1 MIQEI
6 KKRLKQEEKHILGHQ
21 NMLKYAIMIPLIEQ
35 NPSTTSILFEK
46 RAESLRRQPGE
57 ISFPGGKV
65 EKTDPSS
72 MTAAIRETSEELG
85 ISMSAIEI
93 IDDLD
98 VYVHS
103 HNAIIYP
110 YIAQIHTLHFNP
122 NPEEVGGVFTVP
134 VEFFLETEPEEY
146 VVHLNVEPDKSFPF
160 HRISGGENYRWR
172 HGSVIERFYL
182 YKDYV
187 IWGMTAR
194 ILYHFIQKIKT
205 NNDIF

>member
-21 NMLKYAIMIPLIEQ
+21 NMLKYAIMIPLLEKD
-35 NPSTTSILFEK
+35 PSMTSILFEK
-46 RAESLRRQPGE
+46 RAASLRRQPGE

-65 EKTDPSS
+65 EKSDPSS
-72 MTAAIRETSEELG
+72 MAAAIRETSEELG
-85 ISMSAIEI
+85 IPKSAIEVI
-93 IDDLD
+93 EDLD

-110 YIAQIHTLHFNP
+110 YIAQIHTTQFNP
-122 NPEEVGGVFTVP
+122 NPEEVGEIFTVP
-134 VEFFLETEPEEY
+134 IDFFLETEPEEY
-146 VVHLNVEPDKSFPF
+146 VVQLKVEPDQSFPF
-160 HRISGGENYRWR
+160 HLISGGEQYRWR

-182 YKDYV
+182 YNDHV

-205 NNDIF
+205 TNDIF